1 MRHALVIGVVLLGG
15 CATFSEDGGFSALEN
30 AAQAQLGKRTQRI
43 RSEADAASVAQSVKQ
58 LLAQPLSA
66 DAAVQVAL
74 LNNRGLQA
82 AYAELGIAEADLVQ
96 AGRLRNPGFSY
107 ARLER
112 GDETKIERAFIFDL
126 LGLLTIPARTRLEE
140 RRFEQAK
147 AGATLEMLRVAA
159 ETRRAWV
166 RAVAAN
172 ESVKYFEQ
180 VKEAAEAGAELARRM
195 ARAGSWGKLEQ
206 AREHLFYAEA
216 TAQLARAQAAATA
229 AREALTRLMG
239 LWCEDLGYRLP
250 ERLLELPAAPA
261 DAPNVEAEA
270 MNTRLDIQA
279 AKREVEALAESL
291 GLTRATR
298 FVNVLELSY
307 LRNSEAPRPRQSG
320 YEIELRLPIFD
331 FGEARVA
338 KAEAIYLQALNKAAQ
353 IAVSARSEVREAYL
367 AYRAAYEL
375 ARHYRDEVVPIRKR
389 ISEEN
394 LLRYGGMLIGTF
406 ELLADAREQVAS
418 VHAYLGA
425 LRDFW
430 LAEAGLAA
438 ARVGRF
444 PGGGAAMPAMTPT
457 GAQPA
462 H

>member
-1 MRHALVIGVVLLGG
+1 MRKALVAFGALLLGG
-15 CATFSEDGGFSALEN
+15 CATFSGDGGFSTVQD
-30 AAQAQLGKRTQRI
+30 AAQAQLGKSTQRI
-43 RSEADAASVAQSVKQ
+43 RSDADAASVAQAVKQ
-58 LLAQPLSA
+58 LLVQPLTA
-66 DAAVQVAL
+66 DTAVQVAL
-74 LNNRGLQA
+74 LNNRGLQS

-96 AGRLRNPGFSY
+96 AGRMRNPGFSY

-112 GDETKIERAFIFDL
+112 GSETEIERAFIFDL

-147 AGATLEMLRVAA
+147 AGATLEMLRIAA
-159 ETRRAWV
+159 EARRAWV

-180 VKEAAEAGAELARRM
+180 VKEAAETGAELARRM
-195 ARAGSWGKLEQ
+195 ALAGNWGKLEQ
-206 AREHLFYAEA
+206 AREQLFYAEA
-216 TAQLARAQAAATA
+216 TAQLARAQSAAAA

-239 LWCEDLGYRLP
+239 LWAEDLGYRLP
-250 ERLLELPAAPA
+250 ERLNELPAGPLE
-261 DAPNVEAEA
+261 APNIEAEA
-270 MNTRLDIQA
+270 MATRLDVQA
-279 AKREVEALAESL
+279 ARREVEALAESL

-338 KAEAIYLQALNKAAQ
+338 KAEAIYLQALNKAAH
-353 IAVSARSEVREAYL
+353 IAVNARSEVREAYL
-367 AYRAAYEL
+367 AYRAAYDL
-375 ARHYRDEVVPIRKR
+375 AKHYRDEVVPVRKR

-394 LLRYGGMLIGTF
+394 MLRYGGMLIGTF
-406 ELLADAREQVAS
+406 ELLADAREQVAG
-418 VHAYLGA
+418 VNAYLGA

-430 LAEAGLAA
+430 LAEADLAA
-438 ARVGRF
+438 ARLGRS
-444 PGGGAAMPAMTPT
+444 AA